1 MAWWPSMSA
10 NSSSSFEIVNTDG
23 DPRILLVCDHASNA
37 VPGECG
43 TLGLPGEAFRR
54 HIAYDIGAA
63 AVTRALARLLNAP
76 AVLAC
81 FSRLLIDANR
91 GEDDPTLVMK
101 LSDGAVIPG
110 NRDADDAET
119 ARRLDR
125 FYRPYHAAIA
135 ARIADA
141 RDRNIS
147 PALLSIHSF
156 TPVWKG
162 WQRPWH
168 YGVLWDKDGRLA
180 LPLLRA
186 LDRSPGVVAGNNQPY
201 SGELRGDCMNRHG
214 TQNGLPHVL
223 VEIRQDMIADE
234 AGVARVSAFLAPH
247 LRAAVDG
254 LTMSGD

>member
-1 MAWWPSMSA
+1 MSA

-37 VPGECG
+37 VPDEYG

-168 YGVLWDKDGRLA
+168 YGVLWDRDGRLA

-201 SGELRGDCMNRHG
+201 SGELQGDCMNRHG

-223 VEIRQDMIADE
+223 VEIRQDMIADD

-254 LTMSGD
+254 LTMSGE

>member
-1 MAWWPSMSA
+1 MSA

-37 VPGECG
+37 VPGEYG
-43 TLGLPGEAFRR
+43 TLGLPVEAFRR

-63 AVTRALARLLNAP
+63 AVTRVLARLLNAP

-135 ARIADA
+135 ACIADA

-168 YGVLWDKDGRLA
+168 YGVLWDRDGRLA

-201 SGELRGDCMNRHG
+201 SGELQGDCMNRHG